1 MDSNELKKIRNIG
14 EGVTK
19 GLAGVGMLAVAL
31 SGKKM
36 RNNKKISDL
45 RNENEKLDIEN
56 RRMESECLGR
66 VINRSKL
73 NENYEKM
80 NKNYE
85 EIDNIN
91 GNNKFIKKL
100 IKKHKN

>member
-1 MDSNELKKIRNIG
+1 MDQNELKKIRNIG

-31 SGKKM
+31 SGMKLK
-36 RNNKKISDL
+36 NNKKISDL
-45 RNENEKLDIEN
+45 KIENDKLDNENK
-56 RRMESECLGR
+56 RMESECFGR
-66 VINRSKL
+66 VINRNKL

-80 NKNYE
+80 SKNYE

-100 IKKHKN
+100 IKKHRN